1 MTEQVAGERNCIY
14 KSYDEFRAKFYT
26 DTKQTEP
33 DERQRIS
40 ASFGKVL
47 AKLVVDKVAKG

>member
-26 DTKQTEP
+26 DAKQTEP
-33 DERQRIS
+33 GEQQGTS

-47 AKLVVDKVAKG
+47 AKLVVDKVVKG